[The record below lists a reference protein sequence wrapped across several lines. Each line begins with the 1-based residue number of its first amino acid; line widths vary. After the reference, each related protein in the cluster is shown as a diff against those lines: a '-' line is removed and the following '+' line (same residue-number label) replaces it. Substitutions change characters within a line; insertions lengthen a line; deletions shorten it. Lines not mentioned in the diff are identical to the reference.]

1 VAPILTLLLVI
12 AFSMLVTKIATI
24 ALMHTGMSRDVA
36 QFQARSALSGAGF
49 TTSASEKVVN
59 HPLRRRIISTL
70 ILVGSAGLVTA
81 ISTLLLGFVGPE
93 SSTTSLENLGVLFL
107 GISALLLITRSTW
120 IDRGLSRVINRLLE
134 RFTDIP
140 VKNFSQLISVS
151 EDYEISEIDVDSNAW
166 LAGQSIEEARLIDE
180 GILVLGIYRA
190 NDAYLGTPRG
200 DYEIRQGDRLVVYGR
215 HHSIVGLTEREDR
228 PGARSDQAEAID
240 VQREAQREQD
250 REAGNDAAD
259 TRSGGE

>member
-1 VAPILTLLLVI
+1 MAAILTLLLVI

-81 ISTLLLGFVGPE
+81 ISTLLLGFVNPN
-93 SSTTSLENLGVLFL
+93 SRSTGLENLLVLFL
-107 GISALLLITRSTW
+107 GVSALLLITRSKW
-120 IDRGLSRVINRLLE
+120 IDRGLSRVINRLLD
-134 RFTDIP
+134 RYTDIR
-140 VKNFSQLISVS
+140 VRNFSQLISVS
-151 EDYEISEIDVDSNAW
+151 EDYEISEIDVDDNAW
-166 LAGQSIEEARLIDE
+166 LAGQTIEQARLIDE
-180 GILVLGIYRA
+180 GILVLGIYR
-190 NDAYLGTPRG
+190 DGEDYLGTPRG

-215 HHSIVGLTEREDR
+215 RASILSVTQREDR
-228 PGARSDQAEAID
+228 ISAREEQAEAIEEQQD
-240 VQREAQREQD
+240 AQEEQD
-250 REAGNDAAD
+250 RKAD
-259 TRSGGE
+259 KK